1 MSVVMV
7 RQKALNQRSP
17 PPPPLLLGVGVK
29 SGVCA
34 FASGHHVRKKENIFF
49 IVAGLSMVSP
59 SFPRC
64 VPKVGIFATRRPC
77 TLIVWRS
84 AETSTRAERLPE
96 ELSMSV

>member
-7 RQKALNQRSP
+7 RQKASNRRSP
-17 PPPPLLLGVGVK
+17 PLPPLLLGVGVE

-49 IVAGLSMVSP
+49 IEAGVSMVSP

-64 VPKVGIFATRRPC
+64 VPKAGIFATRRPC

-84 AETSTRAERLPE
+84 AENFPRAERLPE
-96 ELSMSV
+96 ELSMFF